1 MSIGATI
8 AVVAA
13 IGSDAVSLSA
23 LSWIPLFAVAL
34 STILR
39 LSRAG
44 LALAAGPVWLVT
56 LFLSIE
62 ASLSSNQLAPLT
74 AVMSWFLATSALHS
88 DDPRP
93 TPPLML
99 AAIVAVA
106 FGPAVYAAYAT
117 PSAPFPDYPLT
128 GHIVPDDGLVGIVR
142 PLVGFDYPLQVVD
155 RGAVK
160 VLFSGPSL
168 LITALACIVALLVR
182 RCETRG
188 SWPLAAAACAVAIS
202 ALLDTVLPEVFAVIA
217 PISSISRLIPWGTS
231 MSLTPFAVGLA
242 TWLLCLASIAL
253 LRSSLSIIPCSLAL
267 VAGLL
272 PLQATWFKPPL
283 TLHEVARI
291 SNEESLRQIAL
302 SPSLHVIRS
311 LYRGTA
317 DLPLTLQSLRSVAA
331 QSMRSIELT
340 AATLETTPIGNGRTL
355 ERLVDGSLRTRWSSA
370 LNRQEG
376 VERLVLRFTTPTGIR
391 GIELDPGDYSTDFP
405 RGVVVTGGSCDE
417 SAAKQFASF
426 PSWQGSLDFTPTGYP
441 FFHGQSDVQLLFAQ
455 EHTVECL
462 FVYQTATAPF
472 NWTIAEIRTIP

>member
-1 MSIGATI
+1 
-8 AVVAA
+8 
-13 IGSDAVSLSA
+13 
-23 LSWIPLFAVAL
+23 
-34 STILR
+34 
-39 LSRAG
+39 
-44 LALAAGPVWLVT
+44 
-56 LFLSIE
+56 
-62 ASLSSNQLAPLT
+62 
-74 AVMSWFLATSALHS
+74 
-88 DDPRP
+88 
-93 TPPLML
+93 
-99 AAIVAVA
+99 
-106 FGPAVYAAYAT
+106 
-117 PSAPFPDYPLT
+117 
-128 GHIVPDDGLVGIVR
+128 
-142 PLVGFDYPLQVVD
+142 
-155 RGAVK
+155 
-160 VLFSGPSL
+160 
-168 LITALACIVALLVR
+168 
-182 RCETRG
+182 
-188 SWPLAAAACAVAIS
+188 
-202 ALLDTVLPEVFAVIA
+202 
-217 PISSISRLIPWGTS
+217 